1 MSIFKEVLDSY
12 SYHHK
17 KNNSSAHDRVEQLTL
32 LTSIL
37 EDNFKFDKI
46 ISLETGASKNW
57 LDGMVGYYFASLSN
71 KTGGEFYSVDLDE
84 ITTEVIEAYKNIDP
98 ELKINHY
105 TQDSVE
111 FLKNVPVIPNLVHLD
126 SWNVDLMNPLP
137 CALHGWREFEAIES
151 KMPIGSIIIID
162 DNWFRGTYVD
172 WNIWSNNKIVK
183 TYKIDINYPLL
194 GKGAHIYQW
203 IYPGDKNW
211 KLLSTPVV
219 GSNNKIVIQKIK

>member
-1 MSIFKEVLDSY
+1 MSIFKEILDLY
-12 SYHHK
+12 SFHHT

-32 LTSIL
+32 LTNIL

-46 ISLETGASKNW
+46 ISLETGASKSW
-57 LDGMVGYYFASLSN
+57 KDGMVGYYFASLSN

-84 ITTEVIEAYKNIDP
+84 ITNEVIEAYKIIDP
-98 ELKINHY
+98 ELKINHH

-111 FLKNVPVIPNLVHLD
+111 FLKNISVIPNLVHLD

-151 KMPIGSIIIID
+151 RMPIGSIIIID
-162 DNWFRGTYVD
+162 DNWFEGTYVN
-172 WNIWSNNKIVK
+172 WNIWLNNQIIK
-183 TYKIDINYPLL
+183 THKIDINYPIL

-203 IYPGDKNW
+203 VYPGDKNW
-211 KLLSTPVV
+211 KLLSTPKV
-219 GSNNKIVIQKIK
+219 GSNNKIVIQKTK

>member
-17 KNNSSAHDRVEQLTL
+17 KNNSSAHDRVEQLIL

-37 EDNFKFDKI
+37 EDNFKFGKV
-46 ISLETGASKNW
+46 ISLETGASKSW

-203 IYPGDKNW
+203 VYPEDKNW

>member
-32 LTSIL
+32 LTNIL

-46 ISLETGASKNW
+46 ISLETGASKSW
-57 LDGMVGYYFASLSN
+57 IDGMVGYYFASLSN

-84 ITTEVIEAYKNIDP
+84 ITTKVIEAYKNIDP

-111 FLKNVPVIPNLVHLD
+111 FLKNVPVVPNLVHLD

-151 KMPIGSIIIID
+151 QMPPGSIIIID
-162 DNWFRGTYVD
+162 DNWYKGEYTHWYTVD
-172 WNIWSNNKIVK
+172 STTKQLLSEE
-183 TYKIDINYPLL
+183 KIDIVYPSV
-194 GKGAHIYQW
+194 GKGAHIFQW
-203 IYPGDKNW
+203 ALPPNTNW
-211 KLLSTPVV
+211 NILDAGYKL
-219 GSNNKIVIQKIK
+219 IIQKKW